1 MPKNQNKSPLPPLK
15 ELVQNSFGFFKLHFN
30 GLLPLVAIAM
40 GILFVFG
47 IVTGLVSTFTGF
59 SLLLQGRIIM
69 VVLLIIFILLA
80 AMLFIATLVFQALA
94 HATLLKAIIKADR
107 TKKVAPREW
116 KNFWKEAY
124 VQIKPII
131 LLNILIVLILIGGY
145 LLLFIPGLIFGVWYG
160 FSVIFLLA
168 ENKKGKAALR
178 ASRELVR
185 GYFWPI
191 VWRLFVM
198 IALIWLVS
206 FAVSL
211 IPFLG
216 SVAGMALSLF
226 VLPFMN
232 IYTYLLYKD
241 LKKLKGQNSLAGVA
255 K

>member
-1 MPKNQNKSPLPPLK
+1 MQKNQNKPSLLPLK
-15 ELVQNSFGFFKLHFN
+15 TLFQDSFGFFKRHFN
-30 GLLPLVAIAM
+30 GLMPLVAIAM

-69 VVLLIIFILLA
+69 VVLLILFILLGA
-80 AMLFIATLVFQALA
+80 ILFIATLVFQALA

-107 TKKVAPREW
+107 TKKIEPREW
-116 KNFWKEAY
+116 KKFWKEAY
-124 VQIKPII
+124 AQIKPII
-131 LLNILIVLILIGGY
+131 LLNVLIVLILIGGY

-160 FSVIFLLA
+160 FSLIFLFA
-168 ENKKGKAALR
+168 ENKKGKEALR

-191 VWRLFVM
+191 VWRLLVM
-198 IALIWLVS
+198 LALIWLVS
-206 FAVSL
+206 FGVSM

-241 LKKLKGQNSLAGVA
+241 LKKLRDQKFT
-255 K
+255 